1 LADLASTKHELFGEL
16 LKQPIPETN
25 IEKTTPE
32 FQTVHNIVLGIDNFK
47 FEKSNRFS
55 FGFNGKT
62 DNLKSILFLLNR
74 DIELLNEDKTTVD
87 DLVSVL
93 TSRDLKIGA
102 TQIYIGCETLEFSYI
117 VKKLELS
124 FSNFNPTSI
133 DSSNLFYSK
142 KGNAIK
148 KGSLYNANQREPYK
162 KAEIDNIFNH
172 L

>member
-1 LADLASTKHELFGEL
+1 MNISEL
-16 LKQPIPETN
+16 LLYDAKWWLAP
-25 IEKTTPE
+25 K
-32 FQTVHNIVLGIDNFK
+32 
-47 FEKSNRFS
+47 KSPMLS
-55 FGFNGKT
+55 K
-62 DNLKSILFLLNR
+62 
-74 DIELLNEDKTTVD
+74 D

-102 TQIYIGCETLEFSYI
+102 AQIFIGCETLEFSYI